1 MMKSFKDYSEDKN
14 LHEEFVKTLTEET
27 GVEAELIQ
35 EAMIMLTGQ
44 KDAQFGN
51 VVIMAGGAGSG
62 KGFVIDNLVQ
72 IKGKVLD
79 VDALKQAAIKSKK
92 ISTRVKDELGYD
104 LKSFVLKNPEDVGRL
119 HAIVNDEL
127 KIPDKVQ
134 SAFFQSIYTSDPSRK
149 PNILFDVTLKDL
161 KKLQS
166 ISMAVRDLGYEMHKI
181 HIIWVAN
188 DVVVARQQNQKRER
202 VVPDEILVNTHA
214 GVSMTMKGILEMGT
228 ALKNYMDGAIVF
240 SFNKAGT
247 DTELVSAGKN
257 VKNQFTRG
265 DFNIGYVKKANY
277 VFVKKP
283 GKPQLLPDQLSDEV
297 QARLHDY
304 TRTVTKAW

>member
-1 MMKSFKDYSEDKN
+1 MKSFKDYSSAHM
-14 LHEEFVKTLTEET
+14 LHEEFVQALTEET
-27 GVEAELIQ
+27 GVDAELIQ

-51 VVIMAGGAGSG
+51 IVIMAGGAGSG

-72 IKGKVLD
+72 ISGKVMD

-92 ISTRVKDELGYD
+92 ISARVKEELGYD
-104 LKSFVLKNPEDVGRL
+104 LKSFNLKNPEDVGRL

-134 SAFFQSIYTSDPSRK
+134 SAFFSSVYATDPSRK

-166 ISMAVRDLGYEMHKI
+166 ISMAVRDLGYDMQKI

-188 DVVVARQQNQKRER
+188 DVVVARAQNQKRDR

-214 GVSMTMKGILEMGT
+214 GVSITMKGILEMGAT
-228 ALKNYMDGAIVF
+228 LKNYMDGAIVF
-240 SFNKAGT
+240 SFNSAGV
-247 DTELVSAGKN
+247 DTEIVSAGKN
-257 VKNQFTRG
+257 TKNQFTKG
-265 DFNIGYVKKANY
+265 GFKIGFIKKANY

-283 GKPQLLPDQLSDEV
+283 GKPQMSPDELSDEV
-297 QARLHDY
+297 VNKLRAY
-304 TRTVTKAW
+304 TSSVTKAW